1 MLKIKYVWRD
11 WVYYIIFGLVF
22 LYLLLF
28 GFVKVNVVV
37 LKILMEFYIIKGIN
51 IF

>member
-1 MLKIKYVWRD
+1 MLKIKSVWRD